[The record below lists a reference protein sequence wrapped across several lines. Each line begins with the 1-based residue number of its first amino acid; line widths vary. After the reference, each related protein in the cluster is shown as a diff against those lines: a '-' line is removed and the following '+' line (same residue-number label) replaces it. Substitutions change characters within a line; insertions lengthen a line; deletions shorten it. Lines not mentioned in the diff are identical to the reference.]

1 MTKKDLANMIAQELD
16 ITDRFAL
23 RIAKVMIGCMSKA
36 LVDGEKLELRDFGVF
51 KTKIRKARAGRN
63 PKLNTVVAVTERRV
77 VVFKAGKLLKEQVIK
92 CHI

>member
-1 MTKKDLANMIAQELD
+1 MTKKYLANMIAKELD
-16 ITDRFAL
+16 VTDQFAL

-36 LVDGEKLELRDFGVF
+36 LVAGERLELRDFGVF
-51 KTKIRKARAGRN
+51 KTKIRKAKKGRN
-63 PKLNTVVAVTERRV
+63 PRAGTPVAVPERRV